1 VLCWIITYTLY
12 KKNSIYRDML
22 IDMMITDK
30 NVVDEWLFFPWNE
43 SQNVKQNNKNII
55 YAYCAKIFID
65 IINIDI

>member
-1 VLCWIITYTLY
+1 MLCWIITYTLY